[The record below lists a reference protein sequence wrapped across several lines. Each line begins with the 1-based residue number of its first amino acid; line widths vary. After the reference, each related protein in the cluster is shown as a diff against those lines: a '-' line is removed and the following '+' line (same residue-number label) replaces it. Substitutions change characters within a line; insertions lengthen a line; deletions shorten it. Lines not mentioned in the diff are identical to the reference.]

1 MTANDICER
10 AKALAASKTLYVKGG
25 NGQALNQNNKFKFT
39 GTNPYNAK
47 RTNIIF
53 AASEDTRA
61 YDEFG
66 MFAEISGYK
75 CRVVGEIMYLCHDIS
90 KNFSTIEPG
99 EVVFM
104 PERIGIYVGDGK
116 VVTCSPNGIGYTIV
130 DGWASHGKIDEVV
143 YSIDVVESVE
153 EEEEVED
160 AEPEESEVELR
171 PSGTGS
177 GDRVQS
183 LPSQAKSYDRGHGR
197 RRS

>member
-1 MTANDICER
+1 
-10 AKALAASKTLYVKGG
+10 
-25 NGQALNQNNKFKFT
+25 
-39 GTNPYNAK
+39 
-47 RTNIIF
+47 
-53 AASEDTRA
+53 
-61 YDEFG
+61 
-66 MFAEISGYK
+66 
-75 CRVVGEIMYLCHDIS
+75 
-90 KNFSTIEPG
+90 
-99 EVVFM
+99 M

-143 YSIDVVESVE
+143 YSTDVVEPVE

-177 GDRVQS
+177 GDRVQP

-197 RRS
+197 RKS